1 MKRLMALALCLCL
14 ILCGCKK
21 PTGAYVPTGDALLPE
36 EGYTGSYT
44 PPQSTDEPQQLNLAY
59 YPARSLNPYLCTDYT
74 NRTLFTLLY
83 QSLFITDR
91 DYVTSPMLCKT
102 YTISEDAKLYT
113 FTLED
118 ATFSD
123 GTALTAADVV
133 ASLNT
138 ARETD
143 FYKGRFLHITEVA
156 ATADGGVTIALDTP
170 YENLPLILDIP
181 IVKAAQVLEDRPMG
195 TGPYVLFTAT
205 GGESLKKR
213 SDWWCSAQLPF
224 NADTIALKAA
234 ESTTQIRDQFEFFG
248 LNLVCADPGS
258 DRYADYRCDYE
269 LFDCENG
276 IFLYLATS
284 RDSEVFKNDTVRS
297 ALTYAV
303 DRDLL
308 VEEYYRG
315 FARSAT
321 LPASPLSP
329 YYSKTLAER
338 YKFDD
343 MKFLQAVKGAGLEG
357 SKVIFLANS
366 DDSLRLRVARRIGK
380 MLSDCGLEVEM
391 KELGGTAYVDAIKS
405 RQYDIY
411 LGQTRLSPNMD
422 LSAFFA
428 TYGELSWGGVNDVG
442 TYALCLQA
450 LENHGNYFT
459 LQKQVMDQG
468 LICPVLLRS
477 YAIFASRGVVSNL
490 TPTRDSIFYYSSGRT
505 LTDAKR

>member
-21 PTGAYVPTGDALLPE
+21 PTGAYAPTGDALLPE

-44 PPQSTDEPQQLNLAY
+44 PPQSTEEPQQLNLAY

-102 YTISEDAKLYT
+102 YTISEDAKIYT

-156 ATADGGVTIALDTP
+156 ATADGGVTITLDTP

-248 LNLVCADPGS
+248 
-258 DRYADYRCDYE
+258 
-269 LFDCENG
+269 
-276 IFLYLATS
+276 
-284 RDSEVFKNDTVRS
+284 
-297 ALTYAV
+297 
-303 DRDLL
+303 
-308 VEEYYRG
+308 
-315 FARSAT
+315 
-321 LPASPLSP
+321 
-329 YYSKTLAER
+329 
-338 YKFDD
+338 
-343 MKFLQAVKGAGLEG
+343 
-357 SKVIFLANS
+357 
-366 DDSLRLRVARRIGK
+366 
-380 MLSDCGLEVEM
+380 
-391 KELGGTAYVDAIKS
+391 
-405 RQYDIY
+405 
-411 LGQTRLSPNMD
+411 
-422 LSAFFA
+422 
-428 TYGELSWGGVNDVG
+428 
-442 TYALCLQA
+442 
-450 LENHGNYFT
+450 
-459 LQKQVMDQG
+459 
-468 LICPVLLRS
+468 
-477 YAIFASRGVVSNL
+477 
-490 TPTRDSIFYYSSGRT
+490 
-505 LTDAKR
+505 